1 MVGIIADLAKQ
12 PFNCLTVRRAVSMS
26 AAGLRDFLEIILVCC
41 RGSGR
46 RINGNVLEQRKKQKN
61 NSSHVV
67 PVPFSGGGLRLSGF
81 GEGR

>member
-46 RINGNVLEQRKKQKN
+46 RINGNVLEQRKK
-61 NSSHVV
+61 
-67 PVPFSGGGLRLSGF
+67 
-81 GEGR
+81 